1 MSFDD
6 VVRAVAAVSRGREWF
21 HTRRG
26 IPRVQLRVFKVK
38 VPVGFQTEESE
49 EELATG
55 NFAISTGIGTVAIQR
70 SLTVGK

>member
-1 MSFDD
+1 MF
-6 VVRAVAAVSRGREWF
+6 
-21 HTRRG
+21 
-26 IPRVQLRVFKVK
+26 QVK